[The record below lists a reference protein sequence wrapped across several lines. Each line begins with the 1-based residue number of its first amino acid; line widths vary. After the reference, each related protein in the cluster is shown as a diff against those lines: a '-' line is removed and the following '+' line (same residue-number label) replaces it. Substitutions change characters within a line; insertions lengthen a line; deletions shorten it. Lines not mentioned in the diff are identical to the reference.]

1 MVYLN
6 YIFSSQK
13 WESNAFGYFHFYYG
27 GDVIRPKFA
36 LLNPELTTS
45 LPWYQTAAGCTDIL
59 MHTMERYFT
68 PSSMATTDGIAEAL
82 MRTVIEQ
89 TKTLKADPTNYEAR
103 AEVMWA
109 GSLSHNDLT
118 GVGDLNG
125 GDWST
130 HMLEHEVSG
139 MFGVT
144 HGAGLAAIW
153 GSWARLVYQN
163 CLPRFVRFAREVW
176 GIEGTDDE
184 AVALAGIEAMEA
196 FYREIGMPT
205 SLGELGVHPTP
216 AQIDQMVTQCL
227 RATGGQSGTAR
238 VLKRPEMTK
247 IYEMANH

>member
-1 MVYLN
+1 MTIAAAGSEMSGGSVVTN
-6 YIFSSQK
+6 EVTHEK
-13 WESNAFGYFHFYYG
+13 CDYG

-153 GSWARLVYQN
+153 GSWAG
-163 CLPRFVRFAREVW
+163 W
-176 GIEGTDDE
+176 
-184 AVALAGIEAMEA
+184 
-196 FYREIGMPT
+196 
-205 SLGELGVHPTP
+205 S
-216 AQIDQMVTQCL
+216 
-227 RATGGQSGTAR
+227 
-238 VLKRPEMTK
+238 TK
-247 IYEMANH
+247 IASHASFALPAKFGN